1 MLRVE
6 GLAVSYGK
14 AVALDGVSLT
24 VEAGACSALIGPNG
38 AGKTTLLRA
47 ISALVRPERGE
58 IWLDGE
64 RIDGQ
69 SPRAVVRRGVV
80 HCPEGRRLAPHLT
93 VAENLALGAFL
104 RTDRAGIERDR
115 AWIVAL
121 FPRLGERTRQLAGTL
136 SGGEQQMLAIGRA
149 LMARPRLLMLDE
161 PSLGLAPVVRQ
172 RIFASVKEIRD
183 TGVTVL
189 LVEQDARQALRI
201 SEKTSVLEHGRVV
214 LEGASAELARSDYV
228 RQVYL
233 GL

>member
-1 MLRVE
+1 MLKVE
-6 GLAVSYGK
+6 NLAVSYGK
-14 AVALDGVSLT
+14 AVALDGVSLS

-47 ISALVRPERGE
+47 ISALIRPERGK

-64 RIDGQ
+64 RIDGA
-69 SPRAVVRRGVV
+69 SPRAIVLRGVV

-93 VAENLALGAFL
+93 VAENLELGAFV
-104 RTDRAGIERDR
+104 RTDRAAIEKDR
-115 AWIVAL
+115 AWIVSL
-121 FPRLGERTRQLAGTL
+121 FPRLGERPRQLAGTL

-172 RIFASVKEIRD
+172 RIFASIKEIRD

-201 SEKTSVLEHGRVV
+201 SEKASVLEHGRVV